1 MSTWKFDDNFG
12 YMESREYLDQIM
24 KEFNDLFKTDGLL
37 LNKTSVGIRF
47 DSFKGYDISIEAFF
61 IKVPRLDYKIEI
73 FRIEKPLVKEY
84 PITVFNSIVKQN
96 EECWD
101 IESLKEAVER
111 ITTSRRL
118 NDIINNLRS
127 RVLYAY

>member
-73 FRIEKPLVKEY
+73 FRIEQPLVKEY

-111 ITTSRRL
+111 ITT
-118 NDIINNLRS
+118 
-127 RVLYAY
+127 

>member
-1 MSTWKFDDNFG
+1 MSTWISDDNFG

-47 DSFKGYDISIEAFF
+47 DSFEGYDISIEAFF

-73 FRIEKPLVKEY
+73 Y
-84 PITVFNSIVKQN
+84 
-96 EECWD
+96 
-101 IESLKEAVER
+101 
-111 ITTSRRL
+111 
-118 NDIINNLRS
+118 
-127 RVLYAY
+127 

>member
-1 MSTWKFDDNFG
+1 MIINFLQK
-12 YMESREYLDQIM
+12 Y
-24 KEFNDLFKTDGLL
+24 FKKTPLL
-37 LNKTSVGIRF
+37 
-47 DSFKGYDISIEAFF
+47 
-61 IKVPRLDYKIEI
+61 IEI
-73 FRIEKPLVKEY
+73 FRIEQPLVKEY

-101 IESLKEAVER
+101 IKSLKEAVES